1 MSRKKILF
9 ICLGILIGGFII
21 AAIIF
26 STEPEA
32 KQESATKKSA
42 MLVETVSA
50 EYGTF
55 IPKISGTGTVRPVE
69 DVILSPLVAGQVIR
83 RDPSFSPG
91 GFVVKGEVLL
101 QLDPSDYRNTLE
113 LRKSELLQA
122 KTDRHVEMGRQ
133 KVAEQDL
140 ALVNGDTLSP
150 EEQSLVLRK
159 PQLQAVDATISAAEA
174 SVSQAQLNLQRTT
187 IKAPFDAHIL
197 TQNVTVGSQVSPGD
211 NLGRLVGTD
220 IYWVELNL
228 PVTQLRWLHFPNNP
242 KDLGSKVKIRSRG
255 SWDEGAF
262 RIGELYRQVGA
273 LDNQTRMA
281 RVLVKV
287 EDPMGRHSDS
297 LKAPHLM
304 IGSFV
309 EAEIEAQPISDVI
322 RIHRDY
328 VRTNQTVWV
337 MADGKLNIRKVKIL
351 LTDSR
356 YAYIS
361 NGLKE
366 EEKVVITNIST
377 VTEGIGLRTE
387 NSKSTK
393 PLDTTMTD

>member
-9 ICLGILIGGFII
+9 ICLGIFVGGLII

-42 MLVETVSA
+42 MLVEVVTA
-50 EYGTF
+50 EKGTF
-55 IPKISGTGTVRPVE
+55 TPKIAGTGTVRPVE
-69 DVILSPLVAGQVIR
+69 DIILSPLVAGQVIR

-113 LRKSELLQA
+113 LRRSDLLQA
-122 KTDRHVEMGRQ
+122 KTDRNVEMGRQ
-133 KVAEQDL
+133 MVAEQDL
-140 ALVNGDTLSP
+140 ALVNGDTLSE

-159 PQLQAVDATISAAEA
+159 PQLQAVEANIKAAEA
-174 SVSQAQLNLQRTT
+174 AVNQAQLNLQRTT
-187 IKAPFDAHIL
+187 ITAPFDAHIL
-197 TQNVTVGSQVSPGD
+197 TQNVTVGSQVAPGD

-220 IYWVELNL
+220 VYWVELTL
-228 PVTQLRWLHFPNNP
+228 PVTQMRWLHFPNDS
-242 KDLGSKVKIRSRG
+242 KDQGSAVRIRSRG
-255 SWDEGAF
+255 SWDEDAY
-262 RIGELYRQVGA
+262 RIGELFREVGA
-273 LDNQTRMA
+273 LDNQTRLA

-297 LKAPHLM
+297 IRLPHLM

-309 EAEIEAQPISDVI
+309 EAEIEAQPIKDVV
-322 RIHRDY
+322 RINRDY
-328 VRTNQTVWV
+328 LRSNQTVWV
-337 MADGKLNIRKVKIL
+337 MEDEKLSIRNVNIL
-351 LTDSR
+351 LTDSD

-361 NGLKE
+361 KGLE
-366 EEKVVITNIST
+366 EGDKIVITNIST
-377 VTEGIGLRTE
+377 VTEGIGLRTDNSE
-387 NSKSTK
+387 NESNPTTESKE
-393 PLDTTMTD
+393 